1 MRDTD
6 IEYEAE
12 IERCAEYILEHKAG
26 WTQFTRWYTE
36 EKGIGHTKANR
47 MWKKAMAKVSE
58 LIDDTIKGHVD
69 KALVELENLKDR
81 ARQEG
86 DRRTELDAI
95 KYQAK
100 ISGAE
105 IDRQQ
110 VDVKLETINLNWG
123 NDGETNV

>member
-1 MRDTD
+1 MIQGEGTT
-6 IEYEAE
+6 IEQQQE
-12 IERCAEYILEHKAG
+12 IDRCAEYILEHKAG

-58 LIDDTIKGHVD
+58 AMDDTIKGHVD
-69 KALVELENLKDR
+69 KAMVELENLKDR

-110 VDVKLETINLNWG
+110 VDVKVEQVKLSWG
-123 NDGETNV
+123 DEE